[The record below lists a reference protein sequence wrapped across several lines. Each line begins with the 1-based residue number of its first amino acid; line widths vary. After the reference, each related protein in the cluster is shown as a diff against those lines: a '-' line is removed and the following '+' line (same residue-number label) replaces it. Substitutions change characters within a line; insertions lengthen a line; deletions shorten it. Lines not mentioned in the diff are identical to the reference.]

1 MFNDKVFAQKYNHLV
16 KAENNASVTEIEDMS
31 PGSLQN

>member
-1 MFNDKVFAQKYNHLV
+1 V

-31 PGSLQN
+31 PGSLQNWAHKILPIIVWL